1 MYKKHSSFSFI
12 VLLFMCNPRARRA
25 NVQDVKAKCVNVVR
39 GSHVCGF
46 AWCWTEAVSR
56 E

>member
-1 MYKKHSSFSFI
+1 MIILSLTPPLEGGY
-12 VLLFMCNPRARRA
+12 CYPRARRA
-25 NVQDVKAKCVNVVR
+25 NVQDVKAKCINVVR

>member
-1 MYKKHSSFSFI
+1 MNDCHGNLY
-12 VLLFMCNPRARRA
+12 CNPRARRA

-39 GSHVCGF
+39 VSHVCGF
-46 AWCWTEAVSR
+46 AWCWMDAVSR